1 MLEENNRP
9 LRFKRKGTK
18 KQQMWGYMRRNR
30 SFRVGDVMAVLE
42 LSMSFCKQTL
52 WYLSEC
58 GYVRLENDAK
68 RYEDRIYTLVNDTGV
83 KAPSM
88 IDNKLY
94 DYNTGKEYE
103 VKRTVTDPI
112 TIAPQ
117 ILETLKSGAKS
128 QAEIAREL
136 GISTSA
142 INRNI
147 QKLISSGVVHQS
159 KNKKYERCG
168 Q

>member
-9 LRFKRKGTK
+9 LRFKRKGSK

-42 LSMSFCKQTL
+42 LSMKFCKQTL
-52 WYLSEC
+52 WYLSET

-68 RYEDRIYTLVNDTGV
+68 RYEDRIYTLINDTGA
-83 KAPSM
+83 KCPSM

-103 VKRTVTDPI
+103 IYTRSAADTETLI
-112 TIAPQ
+112 LLAIAPEGSK
-117 ILETLKSGAKS
+117 IGAIVEATGLPRSTVGDYLKKLLEKRLIRKAPK
-128 QAEIAREL
+128 
-136 GISTSA
+136 
-142 INRNI
+142 NR
-147 QKLISSGVVHQS
+147 
-159 KNKKYERCG
+159 YERCG

>member
-83 KAPSM
+83 KCPSM

-103 VKRTVTDPI
+103 IYTRSAADTETLI
-112 TIAPQ
+112 LLAIAPEGSRYKE
-117 ILETLKSGAKS
+117 ILETTGLPKPTLLRYLKQMLEK
-128 QAEIAREL
+128 R
-136 GISTSA
+136 
-142 INRNI
+142 
-147 QKLISSGVVHQS
+147 LIRKAPKG
-159 KNKKYERCG
+159 KYERCG